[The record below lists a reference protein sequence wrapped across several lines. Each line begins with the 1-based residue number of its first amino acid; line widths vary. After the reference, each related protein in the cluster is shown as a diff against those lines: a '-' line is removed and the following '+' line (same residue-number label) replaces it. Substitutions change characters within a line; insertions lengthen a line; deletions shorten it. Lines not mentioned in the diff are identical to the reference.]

1 MPDRLTGAEAE
12 FFFRATF
19 VPSILKCSYRKG
31 EAVFSSDS
39 LKTLAILKDYVTR
52 EATASKL
59 QVSPFSKT
67 DAAHLFRDCFA
78 EPARVYG
85 VAQIM
90 ISTDISD
97 DSVVHFLRTVGPILD
112 FQLDLQRSATPS
124 LWSVARHAS

>member
-1 MPDRLTGAEAE
+1 MMHPLYPFSIDKAHSWVASCLPEVPDRLTGAEAE

-67 DAAHLFRDCFA
+67 DAAHLFRDCVA
-78 EPARVYG
+78 EPALACMV
-85 VAQIM
+85 
-90 ISTDISD
+90 
-97 DSVVHFLRTVGPILD
+97 LR
-112 FQLDLQRSATPS
+112 RS
-124 LWSVARHAS
+124 